1 MKVLIIGLGSIAQKH
16 IDAINKIDQ
25 CASIYALRSNTN
37 SQSFTNII
45 DLYNLADVPNDIDFI
60 LISNPTSL
68 HSKTILKVID
78 FNKPL
83 FIEKPV
89 FDSIINNEEI
99 VRLIE
104 KKNIKTYVG
113 CNLRFHPAL
122 NFIKTYLNS
131 GNSKINEVN
140 VYCGSYLPNWRP
152 QQDYTKSYS
161 ANQKLGGGVHLDLIH
176 ELDYTIWLFGKPINY
191 NSIKRK
197 VSKLSIDTFD
207 YANYNLSYPDFN
219 VSITLNYYRTTP
231 KRHIEIVLENE
242 TLICDLL
249 TSTITNSENK
259 IIYTDNEFDSSKTY
273 LYQMNYFIDNLKNE
287 YIYMNNINESFEIL
301 KIALNDQS

>member
-25 CASIYALRSNTN
+25 SASIYALRSNTN
-37 SQSFTNII
+37 SKSFINII
-45 DLYNLADVPNDIDFI
+45 DLYNLTDVPNDIDFI

-83 FIEKPV
+83 FIEKPI

-113 CNLRFHPAL
+113 CNLRFHSAL

-140 VYCGSYLPNWRP
+140 VYCGSYLPDWRP

-176 ELDYTIWLFGKPINY
+176 ELDYTIWIFGKPINY

-197 VSKLSIDTFD
+197 VSNLSIDTFD

-249 TSTITNSENK
+249 TSTILNSENK
-259 IIYTDNEFDSSKTY
+259 IIFTDNEFDFSKTY
-273 LYQMNYFIDNLKNE
+273 LNQMNYFIDNLKNE

-301 KIALNDQS
+301 KIALND

>member
-1 MKVLIIGLGSIAQKH
+1 M
-16 IDAINKIDQ
+16 
-25 CASIYALRSNTN
+25 
-37 SQSFTNII
+37 
-45 DLYNLADVPNDIDFI
+45 
-60 LISNPTSL
+60 
-68 HSKTILKVID
+68 
-78 FNKPL
+78 
-83 FIEKPV
+83 FIEKPI

-113 CNLRFHPAL
+113 CNLRFHSAL

-140 VYCGSYLPNWRP
+140 VYCGSYLPDWRP

-176 ELDYTIWLFGKPINY
+176 ELDYTIWIFGKPINY

-197 VSKLSIDTFD
+197 VSNLSIDTFD

-249 TSTITNSENK
+249 TSTILNSENK
-259 IIYTDNEFDSSKTY
+259 IIFTDNEFDFSKTY
-273 LYQMNYFIDNLKNE
+273 LNQMNYFIDNLKNE

-301 KIALNDQS
+301 KIALND

>member
-1 MKVLIIGLGSIAQKH
+1 LKVLIIGLGSIAQKH
-16 IDAINKIDQ
+16 IDAIKKINQ
-25 CASIYALRSNTN
+25 SASIYALRS
-37 SQSFTNII
+37 SIDAKAFTNII

-60 LISNPTSL
+60 LITNPTSL
-68 HSKTILKVID
+68 HSRTILNVID
-78 FNKPL
+78 FKKPL

-104 KKNIKTYVG
+104 QKNIKTYVG

-122 NFIKTYLNS
+122 NFIKNYLNS
-131 GNSKINEVN
+131 DNSKINEVN

-152 QQDYTKSYS
+152 LQDYTKSYS

-176 ELDYTIWLFGKPINY
+176 ELDYTIWIFGKPINY

-197 VSKLSIDTFD
+197 VSNLLIDTFD

-219 VSITLNYYRTTP
+219 VSITLNYYRSTP
-231 KRHIEIVLENE
+231 KRQIEIVLETE
-242 TLICDLL
+242 TLICNLL
-249 TSTITNSENK
+249 TSTILNSENK
-259 IIYTDNEFDSSKTY
+259 IIFTDNEFDFSKTY
-273 LYQMNYFIDNLKNE
+273 LNQMNYFIDNLKNE
-287 YIYMNNINESFEIL
+287 YIYMNNIHESFEIL
-301 KIALNDQS
+301 KIALND

>member
-25 CASIYALRSNTN
+25 SASIYALRSNTN
-37 SQSFTNII
+37 SKSFINII
-45 DLYNLADVPNDIDFI
+45 DLYNLTDVPNDIDFI

-83 FIEKPV
+83 FIEKPI

-113 CNLRFHPAL
+113 CNLRFHSAL

-140 VYCGSYLPNWRP
+140 VYCGSYLPDWRP

-176 ELDYTIWLFGKPINY
+176 ELDYTIWIFGKPINY

-197 VSKLSIDTFD
+197 VSNLSIDTFD
-207 YANYNLSYPDFN
+207 YATYNLSYPDFN

-231 KRHIEIVLENE
+231 KLHIEIVLENE

-249 TSTITNSENK
+249 TSTILNSENK
-259 IIYTDNEFDSSKTY
+259 IIFTDNEFDFSKTY
-273 LYQMNYFIDNLKNE
+273 LNQMNYFIDNLKNE

-301 KIALNDQS
+301 KIALND